1 MADNLKCVICA
12 SEKDE
17 KVLLFS
23 EETLKKCQR
32 ILDLRKHHNLK
43 YKDVILPSDLYDC
56 GYHRS
61 CYRVFTALKTK
72 FYEMKDTKK
81 KDVAPSTSQSN
92 KLSTESLSVQQP
104 STSTDN
110 SMIAETVT
118 QNVDLSLDSS
128 VLDEVEIEGN
138 NSQLDTSLEAS
149 FVTDS
154 DVLNSPT
161 DNLAAENESPI
172 VKGNICFFCEKK
184 NKKFHGKIENL
195 RSCNKDQFQESI
207 MKNLKINSDYYN
219 EMLDKL
225 QNITSNKI
233 YYHEKCRTDAR
244 NKKKLQKSPV
254 KTSWHISREY
264 HQTVFQE
271 ICTLIEENVIK
282 KGRCYFLSFLH
293 RQYID
298 YFSEL
303 SNDMG
308 HTLSSVISSQ
318 YLEEKIRVQFAG
330 KIQILQ
336 SGHKKVIAPK
346 GITSI
351 DESLFAH
358 LKERDILQA
367 AASILHKEIMNIEKT
382 KLPDNLNSQKLIQGE
397 CSVPSILSDFVASVI
412 GSYFR
417 KRQQSES
424 FKRHVNS
431 VSQDLIYMT
440 HNGNL
445 KTPKHICLGI
455 TLKSLTSSRKVVD
468 IINRYGHCISYNA
481 IEELET
487 EATYTSTS
495 RAGLCP
501 EIINRTDNLSVGI
514 AYDNFDRFVD
524 TKTGK
529 DTLHDTV
536 GIIYQNIDPTLEN
549 IEEIEDVDDLREIH
563 SKRRRR
569 RSFEAIDP
577 ELPFFPKKSK
587 MSSGFQPEV
596 SEREEENIII
606 HEDLYNRID
615 TVWMLSHAVHLPDIP
630 MWAGFNSAVT
640 KDDSPQQLISYLTP
654 INASPTAHPVVLE
667 TMEQS
672 MKILEEINQPYMQVT
687 YDLAIAKIAFQIK
700 ATETSKKFS
709 KLFIHL
715 GSFHIMLS
723 YFKAIGKFIDGCGL
737 STIMVESELL
747 ASGSVASFLDGK
759 HFNRCKR
766 LHPMMALGLQIL
778 HFRSFLEHEKIEI
791 SDDIYQELQRLKS
804 CQTPIFFIHDEK
816 LKELCANYAKFEE
829 QTLHGDFG
837 KTAQFYMVYVK
848 LVHYYLT
855 LSRSIRLG
863 DFELFKNIL
872 PKITNLFFSFN
883 HQNYARWTVTY
894 HYNLMK
900 VASTHPGL
908 EEDFKKGFF
917 GIKRTGKPFSRQPI
931 DLTLEQTINADAA
944 RRLTGITHLTDSIA
958 ARQRWARSHDI
969 RSTIITHVLEEI
981 GINKKQDIS
990 AELQP
995 SNIKKS
1001 CEQLE
1006 KFVKSFDQYI
1016 NPFSPQLP
1024 PNQLFN
1030 ISSGKAASTQV
1041 EDFLLNVEKIGDDL
1055 RKAFISECSL
1065 DINRFDKPIKKIP
1078 IHNFSSQIEKK
1089 NRESWWK
1096 KSRNQ
1101 NTAGFIWTHV
1111 GAINGL

>member
-1 MADNLKCVICA
+1 M
-12 SEKDE
+12 
-17 KVLLFS
+17 
-23 EETLKKCQR
+23 KK
-32 ILDLRKHHNLK
+32 
-43 YKDVILPSDLYDC
+43 S
-56 GYHRS
+56 
-61 CYRVFTALKTK
+61 
-72 FYEMKDTKK
+72 
-81 KDVAPSTSQSN
+81 
-92 KLSTESLSVQQP
+92 
-104 STSTDN
+104 
-110 SMIAETVT
+110 
-118 QNVDLSLDSS
+118 
-128 VLDEVEIEGN
+128 
-138 NSQLDTSLEAS
+138 
-149 FVTDS
+149 
-154 DVLNSPT
+154 
-161 DNLAAENESPI
+161 
-172 VKGNICFFCEKK
+172 
-184 NKKFHGKIENL
+184 
-195 RSCNKDQFQESI
+195 
-207 MKNLKINSDYYN
+207 
-219 EMLDKL
+219 
-225 QNITSNKI
+225 
-233 YYHEKCRTDAR
+233 
-244 NKKKLQKSPV
+244 
-254 KTSWHISREY
+254 
-264 HQTVFQE
+264 
-271 ICTLIEENVIK
+271 
-282 KGRCYFLSFLH
+282 
-293 RQYID
+293 
-298 YFSEL
+298 
-303 SNDMG
+303 
-308 HTLSSVISSQ
+308 
-318 YLEEKIRVQFAG
+318 
-330 KIQILQ
+330 
-336 SGHKKVIAPK
+336 
-346 GITSI
+346 
-351 DESLFAH
+351 
-358 LKERDILQA
+358 
-367 AASILHKEIMNIEKT
+367 

-397 CSVPSILSDFVASVI
+397 CSVPSNLSDFVASVI

-445 KTPKHICLGI
+445 KTPKHICLGM

-468 IINRYGHCISYNA
+468 IMNRYGHCISYNA

-549 IEEIEDVDDLREIH
+549 VEEIEDADDLRVIH

-569 RSFEAIDP
+569 RSFVAIDP

-596 SEREEENIII
+596 SEREEENIVI

-654 INASPTAHPVVLE
+654 INASPIAHPVVLE
-667 TMEQS
+667 TMEQC
-672 MKILEEINQPYMQVT
+672 MKILKEINQPYMQVT

-700 ATETSKKFS
+700 ATETSPKFS

-715 GSFHIMLS
+715 GSFHIMQS
-723 YFKAIGKFIDGCGL
+723 YFKVIGKFIDGCGL

-759 HFNRCKR
+759 HFNRSKR

-778 HFRSFLEHEKIEI
+778 HFRSFLEQEKIEI
-791 SDDIYQELQRLKS
+791 TDDIFQELQRLKS

-829 QTLHGDFG
+829 QTIHGDFG

-863 DFELFKNIL
+863 EFELFKNIL
-872 PKITNLFFSFN
+872 PKITNLFFLFN

-894 HYNLMK
+894 QYNLMK

-969 RSTIITHVLEEI
+969 RLTIITHVLEEI

-995 SNIKKS
+995 SNIKKN

-1006 KFVKSFDQYI
+1006 KFVKSFDQFI
-1016 NPFSPQLP
+1016 NPFSAQLP

-1041 EDFLLNVEKIGDDL
+1041 EDFLLNVEKIGDDF
-1055 RKAFISECSL
+1055 RKAFISECSS
-1065 DINRFDKPIKKIP
+1065 DIKRFDKAIKKIP
-1078 IHNFSSQIEKK
+1078 IHNFSGQIEKK
-1089 NRESWWK
+1089 K
-1096 KSRNQ
+1096 P
-1101 NTAGFIWTHV
+1101 
-1111 GAINGL
+1111 